1 MYHKKSKTHVGRV
14 SKSKISHIFF
24 QLYRDMIDIH
34 HCVSL
39 GYNLLI
45 NIFLHCKMITTIT
58 ITALANT
65 CIMSHSYCFLL

>member
-1 MYHKKSKTHVGRV
+1 MYHKESKTHVGRV

-39 GYNLLI
+39 GCNLLI
-45 NIFLHCKMITTIT
+45 NVFLYCNMAMTIT

-65 CIMSHSYCFLL
+65 RIMSPSYCFPL